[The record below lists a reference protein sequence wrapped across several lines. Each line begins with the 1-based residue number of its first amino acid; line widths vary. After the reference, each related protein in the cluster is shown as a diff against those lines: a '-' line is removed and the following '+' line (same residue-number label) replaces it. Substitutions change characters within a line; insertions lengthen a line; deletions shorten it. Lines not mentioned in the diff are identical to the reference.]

1 MSHPEL
7 TEREIERVL
16 AGHQPPGRPDLAE
29 VAFLIAR
36 LRTMGDFE
44 QAPPMS
50 PRLLAELDASEV
62 VFRDD
67 PVPPRTRVQRQRTR
81 VMRRRWQLVGAVAG
95 VAVVAGVLVAGAQ
108 GGDDRQRTEID
119 AQRTDAT
126 EAAAPTSAPET
137 TTTTVPTTT
146 TAPPT
151 TQPSTTTT
159 AATVP
164 PPPVETTEA
173 APEGTPPIPWPGWPD
188 MTGLDHETMEAIA
201 EYCERNPGDEF
212 CESYGPS
219 YDRDGPYDDHGD
231 RRPG

>member
-1 MSHPEL
+1 MSHLEL

-62 VFRDD
+62 ELRDD
-67 PVPPRTRVQRQRTR
+67 PGIPHTRVQRQRTR
-81 VMRRRWQLVGAVAG
+81 AMRRRWQLVGAVAA

-159 AATVP
+159 AAAP
-164 PPPVETTEA
+164 LPPVETTDA
-173 APEGTPPIPWPGWPD
+173 PPEGTPPIPWPGWPD
-188 MTGLDHETMEAIA
+188 MTGLNDEAMEQFA
-201 EYCERNPGDEF
+201 EYCEQNPGNDY
-212 CESYGPS
+212 CERYGSS
-219 YDRDGPYDDHGD
+219 YDRDGTYDHDDRPHG
-231 RRPG
+231 